1 MEENEDERVVK
12 LNDIEK
18 DELFSYKKKN
28 YLKNIIIIILV
39 IIVIGLGVFIFILL
53 KGKKDNDDK
62 GKEKEC
68 KPGYFIPDDDL
79 TKKKCEPCSESNCA
93 TCKGTKSNNTC
104 LNCFDDYYLVN
115 NKCKPYSFKVIYNND
130 KIYETFQL
138 INHAFLPY
146 LIGMYMNNL
155 KCL

>member
-1 MEENEDERVVK
+1 MK

-39 IIVIGLGVFIFILL
+39 ILVIGLGVFAFILL
-53 KGKKDNDDK
+53 KGKKDNEDDD
-62 GKEKEC
+62 EKEC

-115 NKCKPYSFKVIYNND
+115 NKCKPY
-130 KIYETFQL
+130 
-138 INHAFLPY
+138 
-146 LIGMYMNNL
+146 
-155 KCL
+155 